1 MSRKPSEFR
10 HARKDDDQV
19 TEKSEVSPARKRV
32 LFVEDNEA
40 DAYLIQKALRA
51 NAQVGE
57 VVRARDGLEALSL
70 IEKNRIEPDLAI
82 IDLKMPKMDG
92 FALLRSLKSQLCVEF
107 PLFVLTSSRSGADA
121 LRAVKRGSVRFVTK
135 PNTMEKLSTA
145 INQMVEAV

>member
-1 MSRKPSEFR
+1 MSRKPSSISDR
-10 HARKDDDQV
+10 DQV
-19 TEKSEVSPARKRV
+19 SAQASEKSGDARSRKRV

-40 DAYLIQKALRA
+40 DAYLIHKALRA

-57 VVRARDGLEALSL
+57 VVRAKDGLEALSL
-70 IEKNRIEPDLAI
+70 IEDNHLEPDLAI

-135 PNTMEKLSTA
+135 PNTMEKLSMA